1 MLGIIV
7 TGHGDFSIGMSSALH
22 LISGETSYFKTI
34 CFLEGASAEDLFE
47 DLLQAVNEL
56 DACEKIVIF
65 CDLAG
70 GSPYKGALQCALM
83 NEKVEVVAGVNFPT
97 LLELVLSRENDEQQ
111 TELLNKAVSSGKE
124 QLFIF
129 DKSVLFQE

>member
-1 MLGIIV
+1 MLGIVV
-7 TGHGDFSIGMSSALH
+7 TGHGEFSIGMSSALH
-22 LISGETSYFKTI
+22 LISGETPFFKTI
-34 CFLEGASAEDLFE
+34 CFIEGASSDDLVE

-56 DACEKIVIF
+56 DSCEKIVIF

-97 LLELVLSRENDEQQ
+97 LLELVLSRENVKQQ
-111 TELLNKAVSSGKE
+111 AELLNKAVASGKE

-129 DKSVLFQE
+129 DRSVLF